1 MTDSQGEIFVQFTLA
16 EFTCSTWLALMP
28 ATAPAVSPFPVSQVR
43 TVSQTPLR
51 NRKRF

>member
-16 EFTCSTWLALMP
+16 EFTCSMSLAL
-28 ATAPAVSPFPVSQVR
+28 APALVAIVSRVPVSPAR
-43 TVSQTPLR
+43 TVSQMPLR

>member
-16 EFTCSTWLALMP
+16 EFTYSMWLALVR
-28 ATAPAVSPFPVSQVR
+28 AIAPAVLRFPVLPVR